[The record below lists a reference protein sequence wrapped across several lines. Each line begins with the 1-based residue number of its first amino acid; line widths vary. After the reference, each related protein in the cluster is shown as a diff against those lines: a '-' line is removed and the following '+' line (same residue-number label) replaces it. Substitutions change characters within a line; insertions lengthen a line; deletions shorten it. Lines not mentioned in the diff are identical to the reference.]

1 RWRLPALLAEPMWV
15 LGLVVLVDE
24 VDKNIVRGL
33 IDQLKDD
40 FGVGD
45 FAIGVLLSLQLLFNG
60 VVTVPAGYLADRWNR
75 TKAIGTTVVAWSGLT
90 AAGGLAVGF
99 PMLVGLRSLL
109 GFGQAVTEPSA
120 ASLVGDHYTPER
132 RGKAFSIQ

>member
-1 RWRLPALLAEPMWV
+1 MWV

-24 VDKNIVRGL
+24 IDKNIVQGL
-33 IDQLKDD
+33 IDPLKDE

-75 TKAIGTTVVAWSGLT
+75 TGHRHHGHRLVGPDP
-90 AAGGLAVGF
+90 AGGALGF
-99 PMLVGLRSLL
+99 AMLVGLRRC
-109 GFGQAVTEPSA
+109 SA
-120 ASLVGDHYTPER
+120 SARP
-132 RGKAFSIQ
+132 